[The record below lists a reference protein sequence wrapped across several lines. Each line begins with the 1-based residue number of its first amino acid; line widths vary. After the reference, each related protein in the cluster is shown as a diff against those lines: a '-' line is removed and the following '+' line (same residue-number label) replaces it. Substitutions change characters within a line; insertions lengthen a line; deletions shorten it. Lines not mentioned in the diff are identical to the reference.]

1 MGFHGHGNLAHLSR
15 PSRSHR
21 RARSLC
27 SSAADD
33 ENAARA
39 VRAMVPDGLQK
50 SVVSKNVGNVITLH
64 DDCAKHTLSGRA
76 KCNQE
81 SNAFAFPQPPVG
93 SLAEAVEVRHEQ

>member
-1 MGFHGHGNLAHLSR
+1 MNRKFSAEFSRLANLLTV
-15 PSRSHR
+15 
-21 RARSLC
+21 
-27 SSAADD
+27 ADPL
-33 ENAARA
+33 AARA

-93 SLAEAVEVRHEQ
+93 SLAEAVEARHEQ